1 MAGFEHL
8 IQSYD
13 VGDLLDE
20 IASADPPAY
29 LRRCF
34 AEGLSAPAL
43 SWARVQQLAVCA
55 MVLDAIVNDRD
66 YEFFE
71 RELIADWRV
80 HYAQACM
87 QNQGH
92 GIASFAARA
101 RARSTRGRRGRGR
114 AGNSGRI
121 GWQGPDVKHLHAQVL
136 DGLLLRGRRAAAR
149 LAPPR
154 PSRLRR
160 RQPAPAPLDASYDW
174 HVLVAGAVR
183 QRVERCAFDAARGVV
198 VSR

>member
-34 AEGLSAPAL
+34 AEGSSAPVL

-80 HYAQACM
+80 HYARACSKIKDTALQA
-87 QNQGH
+87 
-92 GIASFAARA
+92 
-101 RARSTRGRRGRGR
+101 
-114 AGNSGRI
+114 
-121 GWQGPDVKHLHAQVL
+121 L
-136 DGLLLRGRRAAAR
+136 RRALEQDRPADPEAAAELETLLNR
-149 LAPPR
+149 LA
-154 PSRLRR
+154 
-160 RQPAPAPLDASYDW
+160 AP
-174 HVLVAGAVR
+174 
-183 QRVERCAFDAARGVV
+183 
-198 VSR
+198 